1 MPRNKNV
8 GVSIPSIGTI
18 IVNYIANKKPP
29 VSWKE
34 LVEPVKKERSDLLSK
49 DVGATIR
56 SILSRDKRFV
66 RTSVGMY
73 DVKKES

>member
-8 GVSIPSIGTI
+8 GVSIPSVGTI
-18 IVNYIANKKPP
+18 IVNYIANKKTP

-34 LVEPVKKERSDLLSK
+34 LVEAVKKERSDLLSK

-56 SILSRDKRFV
+56 SMLSRAKRFV

>member
-1 MPRNKNV
+1 MPYNKNV
-8 GVSIPSIGTI
+8 GVSIPSVGTI
-18 IVNYIANKKPP
+18 IANYIANKKTP
-29 VSWKE
+29 VSCKE
-34 LVEPVKKERSDLLSK
+34 LAEVAKKERSDLLSK

-56 SILSRDKRFV
+56 SILLRDKRFV

>member
-8 GVSIPSIGTI
+8 GVSIPPVGTI
-18 IVNYIANKKPP
+18 IANYIANKKTS

-34 LVEPVKKERSDLLSK
+34 LVEAVKKERSDLLSK

-56 SILSRDKRFV
+56 SMLSRDKRFV
-66 RTSVGMY
+66 KTSKGMY
-73 DVKKES
+73 DIGKES

>member
-1 MPRNKNV
+1 MPHNKNV
-8 GVSIPSIGTI
+8 GVSIPSVGTI
-18 IVNYIANKKPP
+18 MVYYIATKKTP

-34 LVEPVKKERSDLLSK
+34 LVEAVKKERSDLLSK

-56 SILSRDKRFV
+56 SMLSRDKHFV

-73 DVKKES
+73 DIKKES